1 MPKNFKKV
9 LIANRGEI
17 ARRVIRTCKK
27 MGIKT
32 VAVYSEADLNS
43 LHVVEADETV
53 FIGPSPSNQSYLV
66 IDNIIDAVL
75 KTGADAVHPGYGF
88 LSENALFAER
98 LAQIGVKFIGPS
110 PKAISYMGDK
120 IEAKKHAM
128 AAGVSVVPG
137 YQGQI
142 EDEKEAEKIATEI
155 GYPVMFKAAAGGG
168 GKGMRIV
175 NSKEEVAQ
183 ALSSTRNEAK
193 RSFGDDRIFIE
204 KFITNP
210 RHIEIQIMGDEHGN
224 VICLGERECSIQRHN
239 QKVIE
244 EAPSPFLDDET
255 RQEMYRQSTA
265 LAKLVGYA
273 NAGTVEFIMDQ
284 EKNFYF
290 LEINTRLQVEH
301 PVTEYVTGL
310 DLVEEQIK
318 VALGNK
324 LPLTQKDVKLNGW
337 AIESR
342 IYAEDPSRGFLPSTG
357 RITEYMEPKTGKN
370 VRVDSGIY
378 AGGEV
383 SMFYDAMVAKLITY
397 GKNRAEAVERMQDA
411 LSEYVIGGISHNI
424 SFLQAIFE
432 HKRFQ
437 SGDLSTKFIE
447 QEYPKGFSG
456 AELTEHKTKVM
467 LAVGLY
473 IYVSDAIRASK
484 ITGQIPEKSRRIPE
498 RLVVSVDDARF
509 TVNYEAIKRGF
520 DIRFESHNFDV
531 VSDFVLGNKL
541 WQGKVDGHA
550 TNVYIEQVDG
560 GYLLTCLGS
569 KAKVT
574 VRSLRVAEL
583 EKYIPEEDDSWMS
596 KDLEAPISGAI
607 IDVRVKEGDVVTCG
621 QDLIVL
627 EAMKMENILYAERPA
642 IVKQI
647 MVKKG
652 DNIGVNQ
659 TLIKFDEIEE
669 KEEDAA

>member
-1 MPKNFKKV
+1 MAKKFKKI

-17 ARRVIRTCKK
+17 ARRVIRTCKT

-43 LHVVEADETV
+43 LHVTEADEAI

-66 IDNIIDAVL
+66 IDNIIDACL
-75 KTGADAVHPGYGF
+75 QTGADAVHPGYGF
-88 LSENALFAER
+88 LSENAKFAER
-98 LAQIGVKFIGPS
+98 LAQVGVKFIGPK

-120 IEAKKHAM
+120 IEAKKHAEN
-128 AAGVSVVPG
+128 AGVNCVPG
-137 YQGQI
+137 YKGQI
-142 EDEKEAEKIATEI
+142 EDEKEAMKIAEKI
-155 GYPVMFKAAAGGG
+155 GFPVMFKAAAGGG

-175 NSKEEVAQ
+175 NKKEEVAQ
-183 ALSSTRNEAK
+183 AYSSTRNEAK

-210 RHIEIQIMGDEHGN
+210 RHIEIQILGDEHGN
-224 VICLGERECSIQRHN
+224 VVCLGERECSIQRHN

-244 EAPSPFLDDET
+244 EAPSPFLDDKT
-255 RQEMYRQSTA
+255 RKEMYRQATA
-265 LAKLVGYA
+265 LAKLVEYA

-318 VALGNK
+318 IALGEK
-324 LPLTQKDVKLNGW
+324 LRFEQKDVKLNGW

-397 GKNRAEAVERMQDA
+397 GKDREEAVAKMQVA

-432 HKRFQ
+432 HERFRA
-437 SGDLSTKFIE
+437 GNLSTKFIE

-456 AELTEHKTKVM
+456 AELTEYKTKV
-467 LAVGLY
+467 LISVGLY
-473 IYVSDAIRASK
+473 IYVRDAYRAAK
-484 ITGQIPEKSRRIPE
+484 ITGQIPEKPRRIPE
-498 RLVVSVDDARF
+498 RLVVTVDESKF
-509 TVNYEAIKRGF
+509 TVNYEPIKDGF
-520 DIRFESHNFDV
+520 EIKFEREYFNV
-531 VSDFVLGNKL
+531 TSDFILGNKL
-541 WQGKVDGHA
+541 WQGKIDSDVA
-550 TNVYIEQVDG
+550 NVYIEHIDG
-560 GYLLTCLGS
+560 GYLLTYMGS

-574 VRSLRVAEL
+574 VRSPRVAEL
-583 EKYIPEEDDSWMS
+583 EKYLPTIDDSWM
-596 KDLEAPISGAI
+596 KNDLDAPISGAI
-607 IDVRVKEGDVVTCG
+607 IEIRVKAGQTVTRG

-627 EAMKMENILYAERPA
+627 EAMKMENILYAERDGV
-642 IVKQI
+642 VKEVL
-647 MVKKG
+647 VKKG
-652 DNIGVNQ
+652 ESVSVNQ
-659 TLIKFDEIEE
+659 ILIKFDEVVEE
-669 KEEDAA
+669 KAA